1 MRELKTSDIFKM
13 SKILKK
19 MGIKVVA
26 ETSEGKDKSQNQMGA
41 ELVVTVLENIHLAE
55 FEVNE
60 FLGDLSGMT
69 GDEFSKL
76 SISEALKIIKE
87 FKDLP
92 GVSDFLQKAG
102 L

>member
-1 MRELKTSDIFKM
+1 MRGLITSDIFRM

-19 MGIKVVA
+19 MGIKVAA
-26 ETSEGKDKSQNQMGA
+26 ETDEGKEKSQNQMGA
-41 ELVVTVLENIHLAE
+41 ELIVTVLENIHLAE

-76 SISEALKIIKE
+76 SISDAFKIIKE
-87 FKDLP
+87 FKELP
-92 GVSDFLQKAG
+92 GVSDFLQQAG
-102 L
+102 I